1 MSSFRHIPIR
11 RAVPAALV
19 AGMLLSILPAATMAS
34 DPVPQ
39 GIQAAEWKVLAHMN
53 DLRAHHGLKP
63 LRMAGRV
70 RLVARD
76 RSQSMKRLN
85 YFGHVSPSGSSAGT
99 MLRHRGV
106 QHRLWGENIG
116 WTVHMDLDW
125 GTKWM
130 VDWWKQSPPH
140 RKAMLSRDYNFAGIG
155 IARKGPK
162 LLYTIVF
169 VNRTKHAAFKKAS
182 HRKGSGGDRKAAVS
196 GTIRTPKARV
206 DKKRTTKSRRDV
218 TLRWWGDERSRS
230 DRTVRLRG
238 FTIEHRPPGGVWKT
252 VLRRT
257 TRQHVSFDL
266 NPGMHGFR
274 VRAQDRSGNSS
285 DWQGPLRLRI
295 G

>member
-1 MSSFRHIPIR
+1 
-11 RAVPAALV
+11 
-19 AGMLLSILPAATMAS
+19 MLLSILPAATMAS
-34 DPVPQ
+34 GPVPQ

-53 DLRAHHGLKP
+53 DVRAHHGLKP

-70 RLVARD
+70 RVVARD
-76 RSQSMKRLN
+76 RSRSMKRLN

-99 MLRHRGV
+99 MLRQRGV

-125 GTKWM
+125 GAKWM

-140 RKAMLSRDYNFAGIG
+140 RKAMLSRDYNYAGIG

-169 VNRTKHAAFKKAS
+169 VNRTKHNAFRKAS
-182 HRKGSGGDRKAAVS
+182 YRKGSGGDRKATVK

-206 DKKRTTKSRRDV
+206 DRNRTTKSRRDV
-218 TLRWWGDERSRS
+218 TVRWRAGERPERA
-230 DRTVRLRG
+230 VRLRG
-238 FTIEHRPPGGVWKT
+238 FTIEHRPPGGSWKT

-257 TRQHVSFDL
+257 TQQRVSFDL

-285 DWQGPLRLRI
+285 EWQGPLRLRI
-295 G
+295 R